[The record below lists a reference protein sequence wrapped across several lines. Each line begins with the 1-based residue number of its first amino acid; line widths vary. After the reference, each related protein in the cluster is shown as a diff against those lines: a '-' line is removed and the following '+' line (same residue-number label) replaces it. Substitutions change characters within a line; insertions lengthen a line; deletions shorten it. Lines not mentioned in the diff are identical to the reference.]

1 MSDYETSK
9 TLTMEDRLKAIA
21 YQFISLYERWSED
34 RQVAAK
40 QGADI
45 QELVEVFI
53 EQVKQFKTLEPN
65 VRLELLTSIQNAT
78 SSAFEKIG
86 ETIGQEATRATDH
99 IAKQLAQVTDRTER
113 TLTRYESETIAT
125 QWKIIGVSVVTT
137 VLTSL
142 LLVWLLIPKPTSP
155 LTDEQ
160 LLTYQN
166 GITMEKFWDK
176 ISKKEQNRLIN
187 LAYGFEQESNFAA
200 DSSDNNNN

>member
-1 MSDYETSK
+1 MSDYETSQK
-9 TLTMEDRLKAIA
+9 LTMEDRLKAIA

-45 QELVEVFI
+45 QELIEIFI

-78 SSAFEKIG
+78 SSAFEKMG
-86 ETIGQEATRATDH
+86 ETIGQEATRATDR

-113 TLTRYESETIAT
+113 TLTRYENETIAT
-125 QWKIIGVSVVTT
+125 QWKIIGISVFTT

-142 LLVWLLIPKPTSP
+142 LLVWLLIPKPISP

-160 LLTYQN
+160 LLTYQS
-166 GITMEKFWDK
+166 GIMMEKFWDK

-187 LAYGFEQESNFAA
+187 LTYGFQQESNSA
-200 DSSDNNNN
+200 DSSDNNN